1 MWMTLN
7 AFHDG
12 KLTDSCLFD
21 KIEAVIFKQF
31 SYLRLTIIDRI
42 DTCQAKNSTG
52 FGNYAWVAEVVD
64 ARDLKSLGAKPC
76 TSSSLVPGT
85 NLTGV

>member
-42 DTCQAKNSTG
+42 DTCQANFSSALID
-52 FGNYAWVAEVVD
+52 YAWVAEVVD
-64 ARDLKSLGAKPC
+64 ARDLKSLGA
-76 TSSSLVPGT
+76 
-85 NLTGV
+85 